1 MTVQTYV
8 NNPHSDPHAGTA
20 DPLPTNELA
29 PFDWGLGFAL
39 KHFGALFQLALVPA
53 LIKIAIGYLEFYRP
67 LTVRQGFLIALVYLG
82 AKTWLLVTIML
93 LSIAVLQGAQYHLWS
108 FARRAL
114 LTMPKVLISSVALSS
129 LVIAFFLAP
138 WMYLFA
144 LFLIWAPLFVAA
156 EIPAKSFR
164 KDDEEEDFE
173 LEDEEIRSEVRMRR
187 RIMRYFS
194 DKPIWDLG
202 FARSIQLTTNRRN
215 FITTIQ
221 LALLF
226 LVALTFPLATVVA
239 FAGYYHGFGWVI
251 FESIFSSV
259 CYALV
264 MGIACGTFLRLLP
277 KDAFAE
283 LGILAET
290 VRAQPVRKSFRLHG
304 KLFPFFLIALIGG
317 LATKATLDYVI
328 VNNSRPPSLKST
340 LEKVEVT
347 KQQIILTFQFE
358 DKTNLF
364 RWLNPQSF
372 QLELLPDQP
381 GPVSAAAPQPKSAV
395 KPDAAKP
402 EAVKPDAAKPE
413 AAPTGTPEPKAH
425 HLLEP
430 QRVMPF
436 TADGKPLPEDNFTPY
451 DKPLRLVFYYENSLA
466 EEQHSG
472 KYVLYL
478 QPLMGE
484 PQPFHEGRFGS

>member
-1 MTVQTYV
+1 
-8 NNPHSDPHAGTA
+8 
-20 DPLPTNELA
+20 
-29 PFDWGLGFAL
+29 LGFAL
-39 KHFGALFQLALVPA
+39 KHFGALFQLALIPA
-53 LIKIAIGYLEFYRP
+53 LIKICIGYLEYYRP
-67 LTVRQGFLIALVYLG
+67 LTVRQGFLIALLYLG

-93 LSIAVLQGAQYHLWS
+93 LSIAVLQGAQYHLWTY
-108 FARRAL
+108 ARRAL

-129 LVIAFFLAP
+129 LAIAFFLAP

-164 KDDEEEDFE
+164 KDDEEEDFD
-173 LEDEEIRSEVRMRR
+173 LEDEEVRTEVRLRR
-187 RIMRYFS
+187 RIMRYFA

-215 FITTIQ
+215 FITTVQ

-239 FAGYYHGFGWVI
+239 FAGYYHSFVWVI

-283 LGILAET
+283 IGIMADA
-290 VRAQPVRKSFRLHG
+290 VRGQPVRKSFRLHG
-304 KLFPFFLIALIGG
+304 KLLPFFLIALVGG

-347 KQQIILTFQFE
+347 KQQFILTFLLE

-364 RWLNPQSF
+364 RWLNPQNF
-372 QLELLPDQP
+372 ELEVLPDQP
-381 GPVSAAAPQPKSAV
+381 APAEKVPQQADGAATPEPSA
-395 KPDAAKP
+395 
-402 EAVKPDAAKPE
+402 
-413 AAPTGTPEPKAH
+413 TGTPERKKH
-425 HLLEP
+425 NFLEP
-430 QRVMPF
+430 QRVLPF
-436 TADGKPLPEDNFTPY
+436 TAEGKPLPEDNFTPY
-451 DKPLRLVFYYENSLA
+451 DKPLRLVFYYENPLT

-484 PQPFHEGRFGS
+484 PEPFQEGRFGS